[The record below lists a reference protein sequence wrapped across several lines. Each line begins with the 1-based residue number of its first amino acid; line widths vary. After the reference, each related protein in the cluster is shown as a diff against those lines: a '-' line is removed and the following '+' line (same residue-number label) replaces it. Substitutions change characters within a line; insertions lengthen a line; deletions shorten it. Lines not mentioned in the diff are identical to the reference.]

1 MKGILLLFSIACVCL
16 LASCQKATPRDT
28 FNAAVLNTNLM
39 HGFAG
44 EGMRSQLSQAGTK
57 LSGPNFDQE
66 VEMKRMEVVAT
77 KLTALEEAFEK
88 LKKLKPDDDSRAM
101 LQAATALYE
110 FVLPVYRN
118 EYRQLAGLYDDK
130 ADAAKIQALE
140 QSIQD
145 QYQAKFAAL
154 SAALTAAAKP
164 YAEKNQIQ
172 VTWDVQTS
180 PSR

>member
-1 MKGILLLFSIACVCL
+1 MKGILLLLSVVCACL
-16 LASCQKATPRDT
+16 LTACQKSTPRDT
-28 FNAAVLNTNLM
+28 FNAALLNTNVM

-44 EGMRSQLSQAGTK
+44 EGMRSQLATSGTK

-66 VEMKRMEVVAT
+66 VEMKRMEVVDT
-77 KLTALEEAFEK
+77 KLAVLEESFEK
-88 LKKLKPDDDSRAM
+88 LKQLKPDDDSRAM

-130 ADAAKIQALE
+130 ADAAKIQTLE

-154 SAALTAAAKP
+154 SEALTAAAKP

-172 VTWDVQTS
+172 VAWDVRTS